1 MRPSVRDIWLEFNE
15 PLEARTRWMYLD
27 IRGFVTTA
35 IGLLIDATRTPL
47 QEPNDAERAASHQL
61 ARRLAWQLPDGSPA
75 GSAEIDEEWDN
86 VTAMMDLAP
95 QGGGTFEDRTSL
107 RIDDDEVDRVVFEKL
122 DEMESVLIGREPFA
136 DFADFP
142 ADAQPGLLS
151 MSSGMGPNFRFPK
164 FQAFVTDGDWA
175 GAATECRFNPDKGTI
190 KTRNDRNQQLFR
202 NAAAVMADESDPDV
216 LVWPDT
222 A

>member
-15 PLEARTRWMYLD
+15 PLEARTHWMYLD

-47 QEPNDAERAASHQL
+47 QEPNEAERAASHQL

-86 VTAMMDLAP
+86 VKAMMDLAP
-95 QGGGTFEDRTSL
+95 QGGGTFKDRTTL

-151 MSSGMGPNFRFPK
+151 MSWGMGPNFRFPK

-216 LVWPDT
+216 LVWPD
-222 A
+222 AA

>member
-1 MRPSVRDIWLEFNE
+1 
-15 PLEARTRWMYLD
+15 
-27 IRGFVTTA
+27 
-35 IGLLIDATRTPL
+35 
-47 QEPNDAERAASHQL
+47 
-61 ARRLAWQLPDGSPA
+61 
-75 GSAEIDEEWDN
+75 
-86 VTAMMDLAP
+86 
-95 QGGGTFEDRTSL
+95 
-107 RIDDDEVDRVVFEKL
+107 
-122 DEMESVLIGREPFA
+122 
-136 DFADFP
+136 
-142 ADAQPGLLS
+142 
-151 MSSGMGPNFRFPK
+151 MSWGMGPNFRFPK